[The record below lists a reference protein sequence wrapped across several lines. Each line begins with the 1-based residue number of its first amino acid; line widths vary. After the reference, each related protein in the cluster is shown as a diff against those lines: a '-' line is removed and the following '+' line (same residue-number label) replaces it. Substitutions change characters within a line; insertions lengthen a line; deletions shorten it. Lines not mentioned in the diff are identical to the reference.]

1 MTVLRRPV
9 AAAAALSAALALAA
23 CGGAGPSGTP
33 RRDPPAKAR
42 TTTGQHRTHAAPEP
56 ITAVTG
62 PTVRVGAGPFGP
74 TISPGFLGFSFE
86 FQAVRTYTGT
96 DPHAVNPVLVQLIRN
111 LTPNQ
116 APVIRIGGDSTDVSW
131 VPTPGIVAPPY
142 VSYKLTPSWLATT
155 AALAR
160 ALGAR
165 MTMGLNLAANEP
177 PLAGAE
183 ARAFIRALGPTTLSA
198 FEIGNEPNV
207 YSKIQELH
215 TLLGAPFYARPRG
228 YGYPEYRREFTA
240 EAKAAPHRTLWG
252 PALAVG
258 PSPMPGSWVQ
268 TIPDLLRRNPQ
279 MPVMTVHRYPLRNC
293 YVPASSPQY
302 PSISHLLS
310 DYATR
315 GLAGSLKRWI
325 GIAHH
330 QHRALRVDELNSVA
344 CRGRPG
350 VSDVFAS
357 ALWVTD
363 ALFSLVRDHV
373 DGVNM
378 HTLPNSAYQLFS
390 FRHRPGGWR
399 ASVKPVYYGLQLFAQ
414 AAPPGSRLLPLTG
427 VSRTNGLS
435 AWATQASNGAVR
447 IVLINKNRHADHT
460 IALQPPAGVTG
471 AASVERLSA
480 PSVRSTQGI
489 TLGGRG
495 YGPATTTGQLGAPQI
510 TTVARRGRGYAI
522 SLPHGS
528 AALVTFG
535 G

>member
-1 MTVLRRPV
+1 MTVRRWP
-9 AAAAALSAALALAA
+9 AAAAAVLVAVAGTA
-23 CGGAGPSGTP
+23 CGGTGPSG
-33 RRDPPAKAR
+33 DPPARAADPPAR
-42 TTTGQHRTHAAPEP
+42 SRTHAAPEP
-56 ITAVTG
+56 ITAVSG
-62 PTVRVGAGPFGP
+62 PTVRVGSGSPGPV
-74 TISPGFLGFSFE
+74 IRPGFLGFSFE
-86 FQAVRTYTGT
+86 FQAVRAYTGT

-131 VPTPGIVAPPY
+131 VPTPGVTAPPY
-142 VSYKLTPSWLATT
+142 VSYRLTPSWLATT
-155 AALAR
+155 AALAH

-177 PLAGAE
+177 SLAGAE
-183 ARAFIRALGPTTLSA
+183 ARAFIHALGPATLSA

-207 YSKIQELH
+207 YSKIQVLH
-215 TLLGAPFYARPRG
+215 TLLGAPFYARPRT
-228 YGYPEYRREFTA
+228 YGYPDYRREFTA
-240 EAKAAPHRTLWG
+240 EAKAAPHWTLWG

-258 PSPMPGSWVQ
+258 PSPLPGSWVQ
-268 TIPDLLRRNPQ
+268 TVPDLLQRNPQ

-293 YVPASSPQY
+293 YVPTSSPQY
-302 PSISHLLS
+302 PSVPHLLS

-315 GLAGSLKRWI
+315 GLAGSLVRWI
-325 GIAHH
+325 AIAHR

-373 DGVNM
+373 DGVNL

-390 FRHRPGGWR
+390 FRHRAGGWQ

-414 AAPPGSRLLPLTG
+414 AAPPGSRLLSLTG
-427 VSRTNGLS
+427 VSRTSGLS
-435 AWATQASNGAVR
+435 AWATRAGNGTVR
-447 IVLINKNRHADHT
+447 VVLINKNRRADHT
-460 IALQPPAGVTG
+460 IALRPPAGVP
-471 AASVERLSA
+471 AVASVERMSA
-480 PSVRSTQGI
+480 SSVHAKLGV

-495 YGPATTTGQLGAPQI
+495 YGVSTATGQLGAPQVS
-510 TTVARRGRGYAI
+510 TVGRRGRGFAI
-522 SLPHGS
+522 AVPHGS
-528 AALVTFG
+528 AVLVTFG
-535 G
+535 S